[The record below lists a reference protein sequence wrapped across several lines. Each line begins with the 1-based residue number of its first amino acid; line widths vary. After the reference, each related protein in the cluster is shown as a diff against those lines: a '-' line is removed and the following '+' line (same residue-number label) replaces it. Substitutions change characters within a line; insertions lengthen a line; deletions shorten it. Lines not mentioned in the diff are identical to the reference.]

1 MTIMTSS
8 PRVLTAA
15 ALACLFAST
24 VSAQH
29 SAMPA
34 GMTHEQHMA
43 QMKKDAEMKAHGN
56 AAMGFDQDKTTHH
69 FTMNADGGE
78 IDVAANDA
86 ADQDSIGQVRQ
97 HLQEIAVAFK
107 QGDFGKPQA
116 THGELPPGALVMQ
129 RLKDAI
135 TYTYYQTAGGG
146 IVRIYTTNPEARA
159 AVHEFLTYQVGEHK
173 TSDPLTPPG
182 SSTAMSQHGHQQA
195 ATPNPVGAQADH
207 FGRHFENAADW
218 VKTFDDPA
226 RDTWQMPTRVIEA
239 LQLTPGQRVADVGA
253 GTGYFSTRLAKS
265 AAKPKVYAVDIEPSM
280 VAHLTERAKAEG
292 LANMTAV
299 LAGDGTTNL
308 PEPVDVVL
316 IVDTFHHIPNRVA
329 YLTAL
334 KGKLKP
340 GGRVAIVDFR
350 KDAPQG
356 PPVEF
361 RFTPD
366 QLSAELAQAGF
377 QLQASHDFLPQQLFL
392 IYRVK

>member
-1 MTIMTSS
+1 MTSS

-15 ALACLFAST
+15 ALALAFVSN

-34 GMTHEQHMA
+34 GMTHEQHME
-43 QMKKDAEMKAHGN
+43 QMKKDAEMKQHGN
-56 AAMGFDQDKTTHH
+56 VAMGFDQDTTTHH
-69 FTMNADGGE
+69 FTMNAEGGA
-78 IDVAANDA
+78 IDVSVKDS
-86 ADQDSIGQVRQ
+86 ADQTGLRQ
-97 HLQEIAVAFK
+97 IRSHLQEIAVAFK

-116 THGELPPGALVMQ
+116 THSELPPGVPVMQ

-135 TYTYYQTAGGG
+135 TYTYYETVGGG
-146 IVRIYTTNPEARA
+146 IVRIYTANAEARA
-159 AVHEFLTYQVGEHK
+159 AVHEFIRYQVREHK
-173 TSDPLTPPG
+173 TGDPLTHPG
-182 SSTAMSQHGHQQA
+182 TSAALAGQGHQQA
-195 ATPNPVGAQADH
+195 ATHNPAGGQADH
-207 FGRHFENAADW
+207 FGRRFDNAADW

-226 RDTWQMPTRVIEA
+226 RDTWQMPARVIDA
-239 LQLTPGQRVADVGA
+239 LQLKKGQAVADVGA

-265 AAKPKVYAVDIEPSM
+265 AAAPRVYAVDIEPSM
-280 VAHLTERAKAEG
+280 VAHLTERAKGEG

-299 LAGDGTTNL
+299 LAGADTTNL
-308 PEPVDVVL
+308 PAPVDVVL

-329 YLTAL
+329 YFTAL
-334 KGKLKP
+334 KAKLKP

-366 QLSAELAQAGF
+366 QITAELAQAGF
-377 QLQASHDFLPQQLFL
+377 QLQASHDFLPQQLFV
-392 IYRVK
+392 IYRLK